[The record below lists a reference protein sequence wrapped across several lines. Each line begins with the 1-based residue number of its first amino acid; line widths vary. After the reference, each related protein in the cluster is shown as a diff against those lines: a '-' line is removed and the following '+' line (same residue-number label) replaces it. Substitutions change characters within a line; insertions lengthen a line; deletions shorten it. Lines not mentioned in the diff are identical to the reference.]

1 VSAAKMLPMVELR
14 WPDTE
19 STPGVAG
26 PVAPM
31 PVLDPADA
39 AAAIDAAAY
48 LDLTEP
54 WFTEDGCHE
63 LVLLPDNEWLN
74 YDGDSDT
81 VTLGV
86 GTKGDVTL
94 SLSAFRDLYP
104 FVKRLIETGSM
115 REPEQ
120 QAAPEPERVVVRG
133 WGHDGRALEY
143 GAGDDSDLA
152 AQAKHDGRWWVW
164 PCGEQ
169 YTFEQGT
176 APTRDL
182 AGAQAC
188 AIEALKR
195 LHPGLVVV
203 AVDQVEEG

>member
-1 VSAAKMLPMVELR
+1 MVELR

-31 PVLDPADA
+31 PVLDPADV

-104 FVKRLIETGSM
+104 FVKRLIEAGSM

-133 WGHDGRALEY
+133 WPGYLDGVRLNYTDTDRMAAMAYPDGEFWVY
-143 GAGDDSDLA
+143 GNTEDRDSVDN
-152 AQAKHDGRWWVW
+152 
-164 PCGEQ
+164 
-169 YTFEQGT
+169 GT

-188 AIEALKR
+188 AVEALKQ